1 MKEYVKN
8 MELREMK
15 CIINSMSNLF
25 MVIFQILKILN
36 DESKRTVFSF
46 LNYGGHY

>member
-15 CIINSMSNLF
+15 CIINNMSNLF
-25 MVIFQILKILN
+25 IVICQILNILN

-46 LNYGGHY
+46 LNDIGHY